1 VLPTPLSMAI
11 HDGAFFIVAM
21 LAHGQLAEDRPG
33 PRHLTRFYLIL
44 ALGGVLG
51 GLFNAIVGPLA
62 FDQVLEYPL
71 VLLAALLLRKGW
83 SADDRRGTLW
93 DVGIAL
99 AVLVG
104 TLAGLVAIQRLGL
117 SAIPGTSLIAAV
129 AILCLVLARRP
140 VRFGGA
146 VGALLVVTFLTGGAP
161 VFADRTFFGVHRVV
175 EQDGRHVYLSGVTIH
190 GAELLTPD
198 GPTTPLAYFHR
209 TGPAGQVFEALN
221 AAGRVRDVGVIG
233 LGAGSLAAYGQAGQA
248 FTFYEIDPVVIR
260 IASDPALFRFVS
272 ESGAQVTLVEGD
284 GRLRIA
290 EAPDASFDV
299 VVLDA
304 FSSDAVPAHI
314 VTREAFELYL
324 RKLRPNGLLLA
335 NVTNTYLDVRA
346 VVAGG
351 GQSAGLVG
359 LARDDTDLTLAAP
372 GEKEA
377 SSWIVLARSTADLG
391 DLTTDPRWLPLDP
404 VDRSV
409 VWTDD
414 FSDIL
419 SVLRR

>member
-1 VLPTPLSMAI
+1 M
-11 HDGAFFIVAM
+11 
-21 LAHGQLAEDRPG
+21 
-33 PRHLTRFYLIL
+33 
-44 ALGGVLG
+44 
-51 GLFNAIVGPLA
+51 
-62 FDQVLEYPL
+62 
-71 VLLAALLLRKGW
+71 AALL
-83 SADDRRGTLW
+83 
-93 DVGIAL
+93 VI
-99 AVLVG
+99 
-104 TLAGLVAIQRLGL
+104 
-117 SAIPGTSLIAAV
+117 
-129 AILCLVLARRP
+129 
-140 VRFGGA
+140 
-146 VGALLVVTFLTGGAP
+146 TFLSGGSP

-175 EQDGRHVYLSGVTIH
+175 EQDGRHVYFSGVTIH
-190 GAELLTPD
+190 GAELLTSE
-198 GPTTPLAYFHR
+198 GPETPLAYYHR
-209 TGPAGQVFEALN
+209 TGPVGQVFQVLN
-221 AAGRVRDVGVIG
+221 AAGRIRDVGIIG

-260 IASDPALFRFVS
+260 IASDPTLFRFVR
-272 ESGAQVTLVEGD
+272 ESDAQVSLVEGD

-290 EAPDASFDV
+290 EAPDASFDLI
-299 VVLDA
+299 VLDA

-351 GQSAGLVG
+351 GQAAGLVG
-359 LARDDTDLTLAAP
+359 LARDDTDLTVAAP
-372 GEKEA
+372 GLKEA
-377 SSWIVLARSTADLG
+377 SSWIVLARDSADLG
-391 DLTTDPRWLPLDP
+391 VLTTDPRWLPLDP